1 MLFFQGR
8 NICLTQ
14 TRTFQQ
20 NHPNIY
26 GDHKSG
32 EKAYS
37 STTKESTLNSLEAH
51 FHFFF

>member
-20 NHPNIY
+20 NRPNIY